1 MPVLHIPYLSA
12 LITIVTGIT
21 GRSVQQQPRHTHTSD
36 TSCTSYTS
44 HTSDS
49 IDAEED
55 ALLDVQ
61 IRSLLKDDYDR
72 AGPNP
77 YNYDKVLQAIEAY
90 SHRQHRLAHGNG
102 PMSRGRYTL
111 HARYRQAVSLLY
123 REGLKPYGARLI
135 TGSIVAALLILA
147 VGPQVSGVLSGYG
160 GYRAERNLNYEMSS
174 ETDANQPLNLDPE
187 AYTRKLQI
195 DLNQERIHPDTTAT
209 TDDNGDTGGR
219 AHPQQQVSP
228 VPDYS
233 PHIRELEMKTGED
246 LHTYVPA
253 EAPTLDP
260 FEYGLINRAGSSS
273 PTR

>member
-12 LITIVTGIT
+12 LITIITGIT
-21 GRSVQQQPRHTHTSD
+21 GRPVQRRPRHTDNIDSTD
-36 TSCTSYTS
+36 TDEGT
-44 HTSDS
+44 
-49 IDAEED
+49 
-55 ALLDVQ
+55 LLDIQ
-61 IRSLLKDDYDR
+61 IRTLLKEDYDR
-72 AGPNP
+72 ARPNP
-77 YNYDKVLQAIEAY
+77 YNYSKVLRAIEAY
-90 SHRQHRLAHGNG
+90 SQRQHRLAHGNG
-102 PMSRGRYTL
+102 LMSRGRYTL
-111 HARYRQAVSLLY
+111 HACYRQAVSLLY
-123 REGLKPYGARLI
+123 RDGLRPYGTRLI

-160 GYRAERNLNYEMSS
+160 SYRAERNLNYEISS
-174 ETDANQPLNLDPE
+174 ETDANQPLDLDPE
-187 AYTRKLQI
+187 AYARKLQI

-209 TDDNGDTGGR
+209 TDTGDTGGR
-219 AHPQQQVSP
+219 AHPEQQVSP

-260 FEYGLINRAGSSS
+260 FEYGLINRAGSSG